1 MLYFEN
7 KDKEYQDLVTDWKNN
22 KLTKEQLLG
31 NESEHLSV
39 FSMLSECGKE
49 SPSTLSDVYQI
60 CVSLGKI
67 DASLA
72 WIIGVSN
79 SAWSMLGNMP
89 KDTVNQINY
98 PVLSM
103 VLGRPGKVRFN
114 KKDNT
119 AVITGTWK
127 YCSGFEQ
134 ANGFLGLVK
143 DESVD
148 GEVYVALMPT
158 KNLKVLEPWNAIG
171 LKGTN
176 SHTIQADK
184 LTVDTNSLIP
194 YSTIL
199 NGSIDVSDLPSYRNL
214 FTGVLMNCL
223 TGSIVGA
230 TLHLLDL
237 AIEKNCAEP
246 INGSNYT
253 FGKDS
258 GAIRTYIGDLTAR
271 MEEIYEFGANS
282 AAFVDKV
289 ANGDEEIWTTQNRAR
304 LRARASSVMK
314 QCREVADELLWLM
327 GSSVLTEDN
336 PTATLWKDIQIG
348 TLHGGFSRC
357 IPQEALGISVFS
369 EDPFELTKML

>member
-114 KKDNT
+114 KK
-119 AVITGTWK
+119 
-127 YCSGFEQ
+127 
-134 ANGFLGLVK
+134 
-143 DESVD
+143 
-148 GEVYVALMPT
+148 
-158 KNLKVLEPWNAIG
+158 
-171 LKGTN
+171 
-176 SHTIQADK
+176 
-184 LTVDTNSLIP
+184 
-194 YSTIL
+194 
-199 NGSIDVSDLPSYRNL
+199 R
-214 FTGVLMNCL
+214 
-223 TGSIVGA
+223 
-230 TLHLLDL
+230 
-237 AIEKNCAEP
+237 
-246 INGSNYT
+246 
-253 FGKDS
+253 
-258 GAIRTYIGDLTAR
+258 
-271 MEEIYEFGANS
+271 
-282 AAFVDKV
+282 
-289 ANGDEEIWTTQNRAR
+289 
-304 LRARASSVMK
+304 
-314 QCREVADELLWLM
+314 
-327 GSSVLTEDN
+327 
-336 PTATLWKDIQIG
+336 
-348 TLHGGFSRC
+348 
-357 IPQEALGISVFS
+357 
-369 EDPFELTKML
+369 

>member
-1 MLYFEN
+1 M
-7 KDKEYQDLVTDWKNN
+7 
-22 KLTKEQLLG
+22 
-31 NESEHLSV
+31 
-39 FSMLSECGKE
+39 
-49 SPSTLSDVYQI
+49 
-60 CVSLGKI
+60 
-67 DASLA
+67 
-72 WIIGVSN
+72 
-79 SAWSMLGNMP
+79 
-89 KDTVNQINY
+89 
-98 PVLSM
+98 
-103 VLGRPGKVRFN
+103 
-114 KKDNT
+114 
-119 AVITGTWK
+119 
-127 YCSGFEQ
+127 
-134 ANGFLGLVK
+134 VK